1 MCDCFYVRLLLKG
14 AFIMKKL
21 LLLAN
26 PVAGVTGI
34 GSHLLEVIDCLV
46 VGGYEVTVE
55 TTQHRGHCREI
66 ICEKGSNY
74 DTVTVSGG
82 DGTLN
87 EAIGALL
94 SLKSEGKPLPKLGY
108 IPAGTVNDFAR
119 SHDIPTNM
127 PKAASIIAKGVSRG
141 CDIGMLG
148 ERPFVYVAAFG
159 SFTDT
164 SYSTPQKLKNI
175 FGKLAYI
182 FHGAS
187 RLHTILTPHKMK
199 IEYDGGVIEGEFV
212 YGSASNSRSVG
223 GMKLPL
229 KSDVSLD
236 DGKFEIILFEAPSSA
251 RKLRKLTEAILT
263 RNADGYAAFQF
274 STEWLK
280 ITSEDDIPWT
290 VDGEFGGSYKNIEL
304 RNINRAIE
312 IIVPE
317 ECKFFG
323 DAKSV

>member
-1 MCDCFYVRLLLKG
+1 
-14 AFIMKKL
+14 MKKL

-26 PVAGVTGI
+26 PVAGITGI
-34 GSHLLEVIDCLV
+34 GAHLLEVINRLV

-55 TTQHRGHCREI
+55 TTQHHGHCREI
-66 ICEKGSNY
+66 ICEKGPNY

-87 EAIGALL
+87 EAISALL
-94 SLKSEGKPLPKLGY
+94 ELKNSGKAVPTLGY
-108 IPAGTVNDFAR
+108 IPAGTVNDFAK

-127 PKAASIIAKGVSRG
+127 PEAASIIASGNIRE

-148 ERPFVYVAAFG
+148 DRPFVYVAAFG

-175 FGKLAYI
+175 FGKLAYV

-187 RLHTILTPHKMK
+187 RLPTILTPHKMK

-212 YGSASNSRSVG
+212 YGGASNSRSVG

-229 KSDVSLD
+229 ESDVSLD
-236 DGKFEIILFEAPSSA
+236 DGKFEVILFKAPSSA

-263 RNADGYAAFQF
+263 RQADGYAAYQF

-280 ITSEDDIPWT
+280 ITSEDEIPWT
-290 VDGEFGGSYKNIEL
+290 TDGEFGGAYREVEI

-312 IIVPE
+312 IFVPE
-317 ECKFFG
+317 KCKYFG
-323 DAKSV
+323 AAKRV